1 MNSLH
6 NKLAGIAAFIL
17 FLLPVP
23 FAVASTPEP
32 PAVPRDYVVD
42 LAGVMNDNAK
52 TQLNT
57 LLHELEQKTSAQVL
71 VLTVQ
76 SLDGEEIRSFG
87 LRTAEKWKLGQ
98 KGKDNGA
105 LLIVAV
111 QDRKYTIEVGYG
123 LESVIPDSLV
133 GTIGRE
139 YLVPYF
145 KAGDYSS
152 GIMNATAVVVRTI
165 AANQGVSIT
174 GMPAVRRTHPTTGTP
189 SVLDAFWPILV
200 IIIGLVLFM
209 TNPHRCLLLYFLGGY
224 GMGRGRGWSG
234 GSGYGSGGGFG
245 GFGGGGS
252 GGFGG
257 FGGGGGGFGG
267 GGGGGFGG
275 GGASGGW

>member
-6 NKLAGIAAFIL
+6 NKLVSIVFFIL
-17 FLLPVP
+17 FLLPVS
-23 FAVASTPEP
+23 FAAASTPEP

-52 TQLNT
+52 TQLNA
-57 LLHELEQKTSAQVL
+57 LLHELEQKTTAQVL

-87 LRTAEKWKLGQ
+87 LKTAEKWKLGQ

-105 LLIVAV
+105 LLIVALN
-111 QDRKYTIEVGYG
+111 DKKYTIEVGYG
-123 LESVIPDSLV
+123 LEGTLPDSLV

-145 KAGDYSS
+145 RKGDYSS
-152 GIMNATAVVVRTI
+152 GISAATLAVIQTI
-165 AANQGVSIT
+165 AAQEGVQIS
-174 GMPAVRRTHPTTGTP
+174 GMPDLGRYRTVSANRSPGTFQMVVFGIFGLVVLILFITHPR
-189 SVLDAFWPILV
+189 AFLLFLLASQ
-200 IIIGLVLFM
+200 IG
-209 TNPHRCLLLYFLGGY
+209 G
-224 GMGRGRGWSG
+224 GRGGWSG
-234 GSGYGSGGGFG
+234 GGGGFG
-245 GFGGGGS
+245 GS
-252 GGFGG
+252 
-257 FGGGGGGFGG
+257 GGGFGG